1 MLKRWKNANPAL
13 PQATI
18 EEIQHYRA
26 SNQIETA
33 LPLAQYVAT
42 VCSNCAFARYI
53 FGVVLYEN
61 QRLTDSIIEFDAAI
75 ALYNNEKD
83 FTLFSVHRERADSY
97 YMLENYNAALE
108 YYNEAMNH
116 VEKTECRSDELALL
130 YERQGSALNEL
141 ERYEESLSALDLSL
155 LFEADSLRFFNKG
168 IVLEKLHRFED
179 AVHTY
184 NKSILADT
192 SNHKPMYRE
201 SLCLYELGRYEE
213 ALSIAEHAIYLQ
225 YSLDYVI
232 SKVQILFKMERLE
245 EALHEC
251 QVAIQA
257 FPNSAAL
264 YQMMSLILLAMNQ
277 HEESTTAMN
286 RAMEIRNASN
296 DFISKQ
302 Q

>member
-1 MLKRWKNANPAL
+1 MFKRWKNANPAL

-42 VCSNCAFARYI
+42 LCSNCAFARYI

-61 QRLTDSIIEFDAAI
+61 QRLSDSVTEFDAAI

-83 FTLFSVHRERADSY
+83 FTLFSVHRDRADSY
-97 YMLENYNAALE
+97 YMLDNYNTAVE
-108 YYNEAMNH
+108 CYNEAMKH
-116 VEKTECRSDELALL
+116 VEKTECRSDELALI
-130 YERQGSALNEL
+130 YERLGSALNEL
-141 ERYEESLSALDLSL
+141 ERYEESLAALDLSL
-155 LFEADSLRFFNKG
+155 LYEADTLRFFNKG
-168 IVLEKLHRFED
+168 IVLEKLYRFED
-179 AVHTY
+179 AIHAY

-213 ALSIAEHAIYLQ
+213 ALSSAEHAIHLH
-225 YSLDYVI
+225 YSLEYVI
-232 SKVQILFKMERLE
+232 SKVQILFKLERLE

-251 QVAIQA
+251 EIAIQV

-264 YQMMSLILLAMNQ
+264 YQIMSIVLLAMNQ

-286 RAMEIRNASN
+286 KAMEMRNE
-296 DFISKQ
+296 
-302 Q
+302 